1 MPVPMT
7 DSVPPF
13 DPSSHASH
21 QPDGEAPLAGMPN
34 QPRCIRSEEILQG
47 ENEVLILH
55 SGSIYRLRHTKSG
68 KLILN
73 K

>member
-1 MPVPMT
+1 MT
-7 DSVPPF
+7 DPATPEDSAP
-13 DPSSHASH
+13 
-21 QPDGEAPLAGMPN
+21 QPQVSAAVAAPLAGLPQ

-47 ENEVLILH
+47 KTEVLILH
-55 SGSIYRLRHTKSG
+55 QGSIYRLRHTKSG

>member
-1 MPVPMT
+1 MT
-7 DSVPPF
+7 DPVPPF
-13 DPSSHASH
+13 DHSAHASDDE
-21 QPDGEAPLAGMPN
+21 PSLAGIPN

-55 SGSIYRLRHTKSG
+55 GGALYRLRHTKSG